1 MVKAA
6 TKFSDT
12 YPSTEMLLVCHP
24 HESVYHNICVYS
36 QIHRETA
43 YLYTSTIRSLN
54 GNSFILL
61 GMGVTLLL
69 WVRNAVENYYDMQN
83 NRQNKTQSHST
94 ALRIHIRIIE
104 SVSVYIFEWKHW

>member
-1 MVKAA
+1 
-6 TKFSDT
+6 
-12 YPSTEMLLVCHP
+12 
-24 HESVYHNICVYS
+24 
-36 QIHRETA
+36 
-43 YLYTSTIRSLN
+43 
-54 GNSFILL
+54 
-61 GMGVTLLL
+61 MGVTLLL